1 MTRIEQFVYTT
12 TTHDVRSGYHV
23 VARSPGITD
32 KIISELDT
40 YMLPAGVDPQNFGQ
54 SKSLVLIGNGTH
66 VAYRFARNI
75 GHGPDG
81 RPNAML
87 SHTLVIDVKSFGDL
101 SYDSRKLDSL
111 FSHFAPL
118 HPLLPS
124 VSIVAGADSPPDPD
138 FVKTQ
143 TPLLT
148 RTLYTLLR
156 GNSVA
161 IRGACDEQFVQAA
174 LGLLPPRLRLVPFS
188 TCAVDLELQPA
199 YRFVLLGDSPATN
212 SPKGFET
219 IGSNSHLPFGDADL
233 GRAVRYMVAMASVGS
248 PHLAA
253 LHAEF
258 DKIGTLSPR
267 KRIALLTAVLRM
279 AQSPE
284 PMQSGRDVRTVVD
297 HLASLDSHTWNKVM
311 SRLGSGMRLCDRS
324 ELIDMIKTKSVH
336 YNISN
341 YNVTRKS
348 IEVLLGQVRIGQRQE
363 LLCALYKSRTQEF
376 HDKIDQLFEDFCYSY
391 YGTDFFRFVASTP
404 DLACRVKRYVGM
416 DEKNPFRRQAVVR
429 LFIRASLEHGST
441 SSIEPAIFK
450 PYDLSGDYDLAS
462 FESLLSEVFSSSS
475 AAQDTDF
482 CAAVATAG
490 LSYMEGFGQSYIP
503 APTWMLHR
511 RAERFGALADR
522 LGRVAMTV
530 RGPTDGNCD
539 GSKAS
544 REIAQPL
551 RECGI
556 GVPRAG
562 D

>member
-12 TTHDVRSGYHV
+12 TTHDVRSGYRV

-32 KIISELDT
+32 KIISELDP

-54 SKSLVLIGNGTH
+54 SKSLVLIRNGTH
-66 VAYRFARNI
+66 VAYRLARNI

-81 RPNAML
+81 RPDAML

-101 SYDSRKLDSL
+101 SYDSRKLDPI
-111 FSHFAPL
+111 FSHFPPS

-124 VSIVAGADSPPDPD
+124 VPIVADADTPLDND

-148 RTLYTLLR
+148 RTLYSLLR
-156 GNSVA
+156 GNDVA
-161 IRGACDEQFVQAA
+161 VRGAHDEQFVQTA
-174 LGLLPPRLRLVPFS
+174 LGLLPPRLRLVSFS

-199 YRFVLLGDSPATN
+199 YRFVLLGDSPVIN
-212 SPKGFET
+212 LPKGFET
-219 IGSNSHLPFGDADL
+219 INNNTHQPFGDVDL
-233 GRAVRYMVAMASVGS
+233 GRAVRYMAAMASVGG

-258 DKIGTLSPR
+258 DKISTLSPR
-267 KRIALLTAVLRM
+267 KRLVLLTSVLRI

-284 PMQSGRDVRTVVD
+284 PMQSGRDVQTVVD
-297 HLASLDSHTWNKVM
+297 HLARLDSHTSNEVL
-311 SRLGSGMRLCDRS
+311 SRLGSGMRPWDRTK
-324 ELIDMIKTKSVH
+324 LIDMITAKCVR

-341 YNVTRKS
+341 YKVTRQS
-348 IEVLLGQVRIGQRQE
+348 IELLLGQVRIEQRQE
-363 LLCALYKSRTQEF
+363 LLCAFYDCKKQEI
-376 HDKIDQLFEDFCYSY
+376 HDRIDQLFEDFCYSY

-404 DLACRVKRYVGM
+404 DLACRIKKYVGT
-416 DEKNPFRRQAVVR
+416 DNKNPFRRQAVVR
-429 LFIRASLEHGST
+429 LFLGASLEFGST

-450 PYDLSGDYDLAS
+450 PYDLSRDHDLAS
-462 FESLLSEVFSSSS
+462 FGSLLSEVLSPSS
-475 AAQDTDF
+475 AQDLDF

-490 LSYMEGFGQSYIP
+490 LSHMAGFGRSYIP
-503 APTWMLHR
+503 APAWMLHR
-511 RAERFGALADR
+511 HAERFSALADH
-522 LGRVAMTV
+522 LGRVAMTAC
-530 RGPTDGNCD
+530 GPTDGNCG

-544 REIAQPL
+544 SRITQLL

-556 GVPRAG
+556 GVPCAG

>member
-1 MTRIEQFVYTT
+1 
-12 TTHDVRSGYHV
+12 
-23 VARSPGITD
+23 
-32 KIISELDT
+32 
-40 YMLPAGVDPQNFGQ
+40 MLPAGIDPQNFDQ
-54 SKSLVLIGNGTH
+54 SKSLVLIRNGTH
-66 VAYRFARNI
+66 VAYRLARNI

-81 RPNAML
+81 RPDAML

-111 FSHFAPL
+111 FSHFVPPY
-118 HPLLPS
+118 PLLPS
-124 VSIVAGADSPPDPD
+124 VSIVADADTPPDHD
-138 FVKTQ
+138 FVKAQ

-148 RTLYTLLR
+148 RTLYSLLR

-161 IRGACDEQFVQAA
+161 IRGAHDEQFVQAA

-212 SPKGFET
+212 LPNDFET
-219 IGSNSHLPFGDADL
+219 IGTNSHLPFGDVDL
-233 GRAVRYMVAMASVGS
+233 GRTVRYITAMAAVGS
-248 PHLAA
+248 PHLTA

-258 DKIGTLSPR
+258 DKINTLSPR
-267 KRIALLTAVLRM
+267 KRLALLTSVLRM

-284 PMQSGRDVRTVVD
+284 PMQSGRDVQTVVD
-297 HLASLDSHTWNKVM
+297 HLARLDSHVRNEVL
-311 SRLGSGMRLCDRS
+311 SRLGSGMRPCDRF
-324 ELIDMIKTKSVH
+324 ELIDMIKTKCVH
-336 YNISN
+336 YDIFN
-341 YNVTRKS
+341 YKVTRHS
-348 IEVLLGQVRIGQRQE
+348 IEALLGQVRIEQRQE
-363 LLCALYKSRTQEF
+363 LLCALYECKKQELL
-376 HDKIDQLFEDFCYSY
+376 DRLDQLFEDLCYSY

-404 DLACRVKRYVGM
+404 DLACRVKKYVGM
-416 DEKNPFRRQAVVR
+416 DDKNPFQRQAVVR
-429 LFIRASLEHGST
+429 LFIRASLESGST

-450 PYDLSGDYDLAS
+450 PYDLSSDYDLSS
-462 FESLLSEVFSSSS
+462 FGSLLSEVFSSSS
-475 AAQDTDF
+475 AAQDLDF

-490 LSYMEGFGQSYIP
+490 LSYMAGFGRSYIP
-503 APTWMLHR
+503 APARMLHR

-530 RGPTDGNCD
+530 RGPTDGNR
-539 GSKAS
+539 GASKAS
-544 REIAQPL
+544 SEITQLL